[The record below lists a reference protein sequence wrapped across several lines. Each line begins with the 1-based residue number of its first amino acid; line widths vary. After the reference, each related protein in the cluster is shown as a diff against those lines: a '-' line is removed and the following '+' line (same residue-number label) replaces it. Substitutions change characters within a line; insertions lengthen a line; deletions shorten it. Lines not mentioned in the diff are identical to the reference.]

1 MLPIRVAPM
10 WEEIQANRRRSAWL
24 LGFLFLLFSLLG
36 FVVAE
41 AVMPGSGLFG
51 LGLAVLVWSLL
62 LAANAAAGEN
72 ILLASAGASR
82 VEKEHAPQLWNVVEE
97 MMIASGMTRM
107 PALYIIDSS
116 VPNAFA
122 VGLRPERAAVAVTS
136 GLLARLNRDELQG
149 VIAHELAHIENRD
162 TLFMTLAGVTLGALV
177 MLSDFY
183 LRHIRFTAP
192 RTRRAGREAAG
203 AAALMLV
210 LAVVFAILGPLLARL
225 LYFACSRKREYLAD
239 ACAARSTRYPEGL
252 ASALSVI
259 SSSQSREHLPVNR
272 TLAPMYVVNPL
283 HAVGGRG
290 SWFSTHPPT
299 ASRIKVLLGM
309 AGDPSFGS
317 YERSFRQQHGNRT
330 IIGNRTLLADRE
342 ANQTGRH
349 DEEERDATKAWRDS
363 KEILHRLNGYFVI
376 PCMCGARLKIP
387 PEFTGDHLQCP
398 HCRKEHVVD
407 RDFAEAAKTLRD
419 ANDGVRGGQ

>member
-1 MLPIRVAPM
+1 M

-24 LGFLFLLFSLLG
+24 LVVLFFLFVLLG
-36 FVVAE
+36 LVIAE
-41 AVMPGSGLFG
+41 AVVPGSGLFG
-51 LGLAVLVWSLL
+51 LGAAIVVWSLL
-62 LAANAAAGEN
+62 LLANAAAGEN

-97 MMIASGMTRM
+97 MMIASGMARM

-162 TLFMTLAGVTLGALV
+162 TQFMTVAGVTLGAV
-177 MLSDFY
+177 IMLSDFY

-192 RTRRAGREAAG
+192 RTRRGGRNEAG

-210 LAVVFAILGPLLARL
+210 LALVFAILGPLLAQL

-259 SSSQSREHLPVNR
+259 SSSQNREHLPVNR

-283 HAVGGRG
+283 HAAGGSG

-309 AGDPSFGS
+309 SGDSSLGS
-317 YERSFRQQHGNRT
+317 YERSFRQLNGNRGV
-330 IIGNRTLLADRE
+330 IGSRSLRADLE
-342 ANQTGRH
+342 QGRQIPH
-349 DEEERDATKAWRDS
+349 EEKERDPTKAWRDS

-376 PCMCGARLKIP
+376 PCLCGARLKIP
-387 PEFTGDHLQCP
+387 PEFTGDYLQCP
-398 HCRKEHVVD
+398 HCRKEHPVD
-407 RDFAEAAKTLRD
+407 RDFADAAKTLRD
-419 ANDGVRGGQ
+419 ADDIARGTTG